1 MATPLI
7 AGRLRTSRPSLPD
20 HGRETP
26 CMSML
31 PAVREELMAMA
42 TGAQA
47 SDLDML
53 YADLTQLQHVGPPQ
67 IEVGFAIGLR
77 A

>member
-1 MATPLI
+1 
-7 AGRLRTSRPSLPD
+7 
-20 HGRETP
+20 
-26 CMSML
+26 MSML

-47 SDLDML
+47 SYLDVL
-53 YADLTQLQHVGPPQ
+53 YADLTQLQDVGLPQ
-67 IEVGFAIGLR
+67 IEVGFAAGLR